1 MIKAESEIV
10 NESIED
16 VEENQTERNIVRTS
30 ERNEQIGD
38 DSDETINN
46 VAVNVE
52 TLDEETQPIIAQLN
66 KILNGGRNTDGIS
79 F

>member
-1 MIKAESEIV
+1 M
-10 NESIED
+10 
-16 VEENQTERNIVRTS
+16 VRTS

-46 VAVNVE
+46 VAANVE
-52 TLDEETQPIIAQLN
+52 TLDEETQLIIAQLN
-66 KILNGGRNTDGIS
+66 KILAGSRNTNGIS

>member
-1 MIKAESEIV
+1 MWKRIV

-16 VEENQTERNIVRTS
+16 VEESQAERDIVRTS

-52 TLDEETQPIIAQLN
+52 TLDEETQLIIAQLN
-66 KILNGGRNTDGIS
+66 KILAGGRNADGIY